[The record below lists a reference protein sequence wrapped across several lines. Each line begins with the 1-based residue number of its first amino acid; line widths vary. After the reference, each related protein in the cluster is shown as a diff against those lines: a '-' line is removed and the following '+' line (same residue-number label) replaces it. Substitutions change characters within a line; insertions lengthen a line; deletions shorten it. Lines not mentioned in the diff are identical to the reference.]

1 MRCKQSM
8 EEPDDYDNDDCNDDD
23 DEDDDNDDD
32 DGDDAMTRAREMNQT
47 RGRTREASQH
57 LSFQDKSL
65 VLKTFQNKWGTICL
79 QITWGGVPYK
89 E

>member
-57 LSFQDKSL
+57 LSFQDKVL
-65 VLKTFQNKWGTICL
+65 VLKTFH
-79 QITWGGVPYK
+79 
-89 E
+89 